1 MEATAKGASE
11 RNGSSI
17 GVIVP
22 TVLVNREKNGNRY
35 LTDRVI
41 CDTLNHRIETL
52 IDLGDAYIILPGMSS
67 HPLDYWSLGSLGTLN
82 EFIELMTVYY
92 IKNPKNMKPVFA
104 FENPWK
110 RIWTTICSDLSVYSL
125 HPSIMLGG

>member
-52 IDLGDAYIILPGMSS
+52 IDLGDAYIILPG
-67 HPLDYWSLGSLGTLN
+67 SLGTLN